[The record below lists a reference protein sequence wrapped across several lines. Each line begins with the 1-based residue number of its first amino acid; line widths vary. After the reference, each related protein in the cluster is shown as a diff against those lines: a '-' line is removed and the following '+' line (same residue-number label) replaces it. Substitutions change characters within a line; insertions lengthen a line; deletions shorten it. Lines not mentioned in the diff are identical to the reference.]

1 MTAPLRPAY
10 VEGWKGAMRGVD
22 AEVKWAELNHRRL
35 RDDETKGYLEAQKY
49 LQTLMCRRLT
59 KLMLTGHDMEE
70 PSDAAEET

>member
-1 MTAPLRPAY
+1 MSTALRPTY
-10 VEGWKGAMRGVD
+10 LEGWKGAMRGVD
-22 AEVKWAELNHRRL
+22 AEVIWAENQHRRL

-70 PSDAAEET
+70 PSDGTTD